1 MALEKHR
8 EGELRLFLKHNESG
22 FQNLVVYLFWIIV
35 SEWFNEQESQQFP
48 DHFVGML
55 RESLCEQ
62 YRLIYFKYLI
72 RLRNSVRENIID
84 ILPFFLSEMIR
95 ILLVLKLSDIDVP
108 MQRNRTFLIII

>member
-1 MALEKHR
+1 
-8 EGELRLFLKHNESG
+8 
-22 FQNLVVYLFWIIV
+22 
-35 SEWFNEQESQQFP
+35 
-48 DHFVGML
+48 ML
-55 RESLCEQ
+55 RESLCVQ

-95 ILLVLKLSDIDVP
+95 ILLVLKLRDIDVP